1 MRVLIFFLL
10 IIIVFSSCN
19 PFAPSL
25 VDDESII
32 SSITV
37 TEQASPRDVL
47 VNFRYAY
54 VFKDSLIYADLL
66 DSSFI
71 FIATNYGTNPPSDI
85 LWGRDKD
92 IRSTVG
98 LFRRFNSL
106 DLTWGDDFLNDST
119 LYSYTDSLNSN
130 VIITFQLT
138 VIGDEPIPTLKGEA
152 FFSFKKQSS
161 GRWRITRWEDLS
173 SF

>member
-1 MRVLIFFLL
+1 MRAFFVL
-10 IIIVFSSCN
+10 IIIITILPACN
-19 PFAPSL
+19 PFAPTL

-32 SSITV
+32 GGFTV
-37 TEQASPRDVL
+37 TDQASPRDVL

-54 VFKDSLIYADLL
+54 VFKDSLIYSDLL

-71 FIATNYGTNPPSDI
+71 FISTNYATNPPSDI

-92 IRSTVG
+92 IRTTIG

-106 DLTWGDDFLNDST
+106 DLTWGDNFLNDST
-119 LYSYTDSLNSN
+119 LYNYSDSLNSN

-138 VIGDEPIPTLKGEA
+138 LDGGQDIPTLKGEV